1 MTVRT
6 KKLWIGIGI
15 LLMLTPLGVI
25 LPRLFGAQGAWG
37 EWGLEEI
44 KRLTGSV
51 PKGMKRL
58 TELWRAPM
66 SDYSLPGQG
75 TGLFGESIGYVLTGI
90 IGVALTAGMMYV
102 LTKVLTKKK
111 DS

>member
-1 MTVRT
+1 MRT

-15 LLMLTPLGVI
+15 LLVLTPLGVI
-25 LPRLFGAQGAWG
+25 LPKLFGAQGAWG

-44 KRLTGSV
+44 KSLTGFV
-51 PKGMKRL
+51 PEGMKHL
-58 TELWRAPM
+58 IEFWRAPLP
-66 SDYSLPGQG
+66 DYSLPGQG
-75 TGLFGESIGYVLTGI
+75 TGLCGESIGYVLTGV

-102 LTKVLTKKK
+102 LTKLLTKKK